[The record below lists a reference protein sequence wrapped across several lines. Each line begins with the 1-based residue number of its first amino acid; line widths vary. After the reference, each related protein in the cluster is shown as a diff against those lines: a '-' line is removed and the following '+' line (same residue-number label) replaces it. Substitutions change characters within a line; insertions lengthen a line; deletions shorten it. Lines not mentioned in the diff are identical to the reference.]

1 MKKWKKRWFSCDK
14 HEKNDSSDDETGIIF
29 NAICLIFYSLDG
41 AITDKMKEKENDIIQ
56 VWPIRWND

>member
-1 MKKWKKRWFSCDK
+1 VISTK
-14 HEKNDSSDDETGIIF
+14 KNDSSDDETGIIF

-56 VWPIRWND
+56 VWPIR